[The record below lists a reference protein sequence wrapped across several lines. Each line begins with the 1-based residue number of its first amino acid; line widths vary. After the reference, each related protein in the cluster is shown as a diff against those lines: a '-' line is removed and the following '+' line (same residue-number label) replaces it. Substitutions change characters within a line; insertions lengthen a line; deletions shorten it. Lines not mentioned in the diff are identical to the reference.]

1 MSTPTSSSSP
11 EPGSESSQSPSSHA
25 PSGQAEASAV
35 AGSAPGERAAVAD
48 ERGGEAAEQ
57 GLAAKL
63 GSPGAAG
70 MLPDSVGFRRP
81 VLYAVGF
88 SALLLLLL
96 GLRLSSDGLWD
107 PYEVRY
113 LEQVS
118 DPSNPIAGQPLWQP
132 MAGNRSRILLW
143 PLALGSKLFG
153 FNELG
158 ARLPMWVLAGLSV
171 LSLAGF
177 AAWQRRRWGAFLA
190 PLLLATTPLF
200 FMSARLASQA
210 LLPLLAQI
218 WAVWGLAMLVSSGPA
233 SRRWNVPVG
242 LLLTAAGLVV
252 GGFACGTVVGV
263 GVPTG
268 AVAMAWLLRDG
279 AGGTE
284 AEPEG
289 WQRLLVPSLL
299 GLAFGLSLLP
309 LVRLIV
315 EHSATLPGTPAS
327 NPTTLRL
334 QIAAAALVTAAAA
347 LVAVGRR
354 SLPMILAALAIAVG
368 VLPAGPAEKMVGFS
382 PWLAGSLH
390 YPGTREV
397 QVDTLLRGLGFAFF
411 PWSALLPA
419 AIAGLFTGS
428 RSSEHAFVGATAT
441 AATPDVGE
449 RGALSFLSVL
459 ALCWFALSYLL
470 ITLHNS
476 LVVEL
481 PFLGLPAAILLVTG
495 YIERLL
501 RDDRAGGVLAGVCV
515 GLCALIV
522 GRDFFF
528 SPELFLSGAF
538 GEPLRWPSPM
548 AWVGQVMLGAAVVFG
563 GLFALTL
570 FARGRWRARGW
581 LAIAGLAVLTTA
593 LSIHGLCPNLSRHV
607 SYRGLYTR
615 YRQLGGGKLAL
626 FSVQQASGKIYGQEA
641 TQLYSLPDLMSFLAG
656 QSGERTFAIVGAG
669 ELGGID
675 REAHLRGLQYYVVDD
690 SNAQYS
696 LLSNRLLPGEEDL
709 NPLRRLV
716 SSIPP
721 QPRVPVH
728 VTFDERIEL
737 VGYDAPPEINRG
749 EELVI
754 RLYYRVLASVSM
766 NYRVFLHFD
775 GPGARFNGDHTPVGG
790 KFQTTYWSP
799 GTYITD
805 EYRMPIGRMSQAA
818 GYYQIFTGFWP
829 GGDGPRMTVTSGPHE
844 ADQRVR
850 IGAIRVK

>member
-1 MSTPTSSSSP
+1 MLP
-11 EPGSESSQSPSSHA
+11 
-25 PSGQAEASAV
+25 ASA
-35 AGSAPGERAAVAD
+35 
-48 ERGGEAAEQ
+48 
-57 GLAAKL
+57 
-63 GSPGAAG
+63 
-70 MLPDSVGFRRP
+70 GFRRP
-81 VLYAVGF
+81 VLYALGF
-88 SALLLLLL
+88 SAFLLLLL

-132 MAGNRSRILLW
+132 MAGNRARILFW

-218 WAVWGLAMLVSSGPA
+218 WAVWGLAMLVSSGRG
-233 SRRWNVPVG
+233 SRRLDVPVG
-242 LLLTAAGLVV
+242 LLLAAAGLVV
-252 GGFACGTVVGV
+252 GGFACGTPVGV

-279 AGGTE
+279 GGAAE

-315 EHSATLPGTPAS
+315 EHSAASPGAPAS

-347 LVAVGRR
+347 LLTVGRR
-354 SLPMILAALAIAVG
+354 SLPVIMAALGIAVG
-368 VLPAGPAEKMVGFS
+368 VLPAGPAEKMVGYS

-397 QVDTLLRGLGFAFF
+397 QLDTLLRGLGFAFF

-419 AIAGLFTGS
+419 AIAGLFSGS
-428 RSSEHAFVGATAT
+428 PNPDHAPASMGSSPKEVAPHA
-441 AATPDVGE
+441 GE
-449 RGALSFLSVL
+449 GSAQGFLSVL

-501 RDDRAGGVLAGVCV
+501 RNDRAGGVLAGVCV
-515 GLCALIV
+515 GLCTLIV

-548 AWVGQVMLGAAVVFG
+548 AWVGQAMLGAAAVFG
-563 GLFALTL
+563 ALFALTL
-570 FARGRWRARGW
+570 FAQGRWRARGW
-581 LAIAGLAVLTTA
+581 LAIAGLAVLTSA
-593 LSIHGLCPNLSRHV
+593 LSIHGLCPQLSRHV

-737 VGYDAPPEINRG
+737 IGYDAPPEINRG

-754 RLYYRVLASVSM
+754 RLYYRVLASVSI

-805 EYRMPIGRMSQAA
+805 EYRMPIGRMSQAP